1 MNGIITA
8 ALEKSTSFGI
18 DAHYEF
24 SKKHRP
30 RQLPR
35 RIDENADNGV
45 IPQFNQH
52 YRQEMLKVIDRLVS
66 DIDDS
71 FKYVSNIV
79 VPVTVLLPS
88 NICKC
93 TANQVVQLCAAFPQ
107 HLEDPDA
114 LLAEMEVIGGSIE
127 KSRAKNLRE
136 AARLHKDKLLFYPN
150 LAKAYQL
157 ALTIPISVASNER
170 SFSKLR
176 LVKNYLQSTMKED
189 RLDALMILASS
200 PDILD
205 NLEIDNVANSWSNLK
220 ARRVKL

>member
-1 MNGIITA
+1 
-8 ALEKSTSFGI
+8 
-18 DAHYEF
+18 
-24 SKKHRP
+24 
-30 RQLPR
+30 
-35 RIDENADNGV
+35 
-45 IPQFNQH
+45 
-52 YRQEMLKVIDRLVS
+52 MLKVIDRLVS

-71 FKYVSNIV
+71 FKYVSDIV

-93 TANQVVQLCAAFPQ
+93 TANQVEQLCAAFPQ
-107 HLEDPDA
+107 DLDDPDA

-127 KSRAKNLRE
+127 KSEAKNLRE
-136 AARLHKDKLLFYPN
+136 AARLLKDKLLFYPS

-176 LVKNYLQSTMKED
+176 LVKSYLRSTMKED

-200 PDILD
+200 PDILH

>member
-1 MNGIITA
+1 M
-8 ALEKSTSFGI
+8 F
-18 DAHYEF
+18 
-24 SKKHRP
+24 
-30 RQLPR
+30 
-35 RIDENADNGV
+35 
-45 IPQFNQH
+45 
-52 YRQEMLKVIDRLVS
+52 KVIDRLVS
-66 DIDDS
+66 DINDNY
-71 FKYVSNIV
+71 KYVSDIV

-88 NICKC
+88 NISKC
-93 TANQVVQLCAAFPQ
+93 TASQIEQLCAAFPKD
-107 HLEDPDA
+107 LEDPDA
-114 LLAEMEVIGGSIE
+114 LLAEMEVVGGSIE
-127 KSRAKNLRE
+127 KSGAKNLRE
-136 AARLHKDKLLFYPN
+136 AARLLKDNRLFYPN

-176 LVKNYLQSTMKED
+176 LVKSYLRSTMKED